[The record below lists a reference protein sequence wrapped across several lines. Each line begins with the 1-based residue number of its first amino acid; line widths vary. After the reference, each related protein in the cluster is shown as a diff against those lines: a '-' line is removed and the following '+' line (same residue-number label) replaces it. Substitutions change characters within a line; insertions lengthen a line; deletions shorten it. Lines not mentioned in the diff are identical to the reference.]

1 VKYHFQ
7 NRPAVEADVI
17 NAVNYYKHISPKLA
31 KQFLFRI
38 REAKIYI
45 NRSPLAFE
53 IKYKNVRTLLLKQ
66 FPFHI
71 HYIIDE
77 ATKSIIITAVLHMSQ
92 NPDKWKGN
100 R

>member
-1 VKYHFQ
+1 MSYTFV
-7 NRPAVEADVI
+7 NRPAVRSDII
-17 NAVNYYKHISPKLA
+17 NAICYYKSISPKLA

-45 NRSPLAFE
+45 KRSPLAFE
-53 IKYKNVRTLLLKQ
+53 VKYNNVRTLLLKQ

-71 HYIIDE
+71 HYIINDNQ
-77 ATKSIIITAVLHMSQ
+77 KQIIIVAIVHAYR
-92 NPDKWKGN
+92 NPTDYSI

>member
-1 VKYHFQ
+1 MSYSFV
-7 NRPAVEADVI
+7 NRPAVQADII
-17 NAVNYYKHISPKLA
+17 NAIGYYKSISSKLA

-45 NRSPLAFE
+45 GRSPSAFE
-53 IKYKNVRTLLLKQ
+53 VKYKNVRTLLLKQ

-71 HYIIDE
+71 HYIIDDGQ
-77 ATKSIIITAVLHMSQ
+77 KQIIILAIVHAYR
-92 NPDKWKGN
+92 NPADYSA

>member
-1 VKYHFQ
+1 MSYIFINK
-7 NRPAVEADVI
+7 PAVQADII
-17 NAVNYYKHISPKLA
+17 NAVDYYKSISPKLA

-38 REAKIYI
+38 REAKVYI
-45 NRSPLAFE
+45 KRSPLAFE

-71 HYIIDE
+71 HYIIDDNQ
-77 ATKSIIITAVLHMSQ
+77 KQIIILAITHAYR
-92 NPDKWKGN
+92 NPADYSI